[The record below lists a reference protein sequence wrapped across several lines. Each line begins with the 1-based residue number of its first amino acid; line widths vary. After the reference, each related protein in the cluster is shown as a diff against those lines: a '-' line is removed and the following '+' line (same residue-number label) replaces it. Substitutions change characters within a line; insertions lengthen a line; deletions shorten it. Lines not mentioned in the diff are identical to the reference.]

1 MFEKIDEKITD
12 TTFLSDEATA
22 AVNDSLD
29 AGVHDID
36 FAKYFE
42 QVGIGRWIRS
52 QFKGWIAQEPM
63 KRSIYVPS
71 WGLKSTFSRVVIFRT
86 SLKGPVTPKQ

>member
-1 MFEKIDEKITD
+1 MFEKIDEKITN

-36 FAKYFE
+36 FAKFFE
-42 QVGIGRWIRS
+42 QVGRIGGSITW
-52 QFKGWIAQEPM
+52 QFKVWIAQESM
-63 KRSIYVPS
+63 
-71 WGLKSTFSRVVIFRT
+71 
-86 SLKGPVTPKQ
+86 